1 MIIIYLCTHFNIF
14 VTILIIFNDY
24 QISLYPVHFSV
35 HHIYECR
42 CSSQILK
49 VDVPENDEDDDIDS
63 NDNDYEN
70 DNDESEVEG

>member
-14 VTILIIFNDY
+14 VTILIIFNDFHKF
-24 QISLYPVHFSV
+24 LYPVHFSV

-49 VDVPENDEDDDIDS
+49 VDVPENGVDDDIDS
-63 NDNDYEN
+63 HDNDYEN
-70 DNDESEVEG
+70 DNDESEVED